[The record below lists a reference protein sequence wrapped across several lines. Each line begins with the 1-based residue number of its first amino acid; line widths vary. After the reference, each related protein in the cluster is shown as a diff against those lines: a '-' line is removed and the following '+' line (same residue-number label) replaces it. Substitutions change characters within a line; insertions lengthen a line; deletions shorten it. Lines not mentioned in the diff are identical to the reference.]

1 VNSKINKVDLIIQ
14 IIIAAIILGIAYVI
28 GYPSG
33 KRLMV
38 IGVVVIIFGYWW
50 GYHYGWMLDGSEQ
63 IIERWK
69 QLEEKYQDRKDISI
83 LELMSLSFR
92 NSFFWFKIL
101 CLILGIIIL
110 IFGFMILLMKG

>member
-1 VNSKINKVDLIIQ
+1 MNSKINKVDLIIQ

-38 IGVVVIIFGYWW
+38 IGVVVIIFGFWW
-50 GYHYGWMLDGSEQ
+50 RYHYGWMLDGSEQ

-69 QLEEKYQDRKDISI
+69 QLEEKYQDRGDISI

-92 NSFFWFKIL
+92 NSFFWLKTL
-101 CLILGIIIL
+101 CLILGVIIL
-110 IFGFMILLMKG
+110 IFGFVILLMKG